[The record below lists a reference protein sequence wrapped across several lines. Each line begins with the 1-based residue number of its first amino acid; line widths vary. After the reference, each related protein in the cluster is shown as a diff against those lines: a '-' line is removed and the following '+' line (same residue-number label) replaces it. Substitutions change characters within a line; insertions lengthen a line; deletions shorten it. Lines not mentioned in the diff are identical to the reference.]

1 MFNLEQSIAQWRA
14 QMRKEGIKRAALLD
28 ELESHL
34 RDEIDFQMRSGLA
47 LEQAFLQAIEHIGR
61 SDAISAEFRKV
72 SPSKGNIMNHNR
84 LYTATLWTFAIY
96 NLVIIACTFFFWKMI
111 GGQWNEP
118 LGRFPAWSLPWLFA
132 LTCVYIVLIAVTLYA
147 RRTNPE
153 TGRKL
158 SMLLNCL
165 LLAAIPGGTIIGLYG
180 LFFVDKQ
187 KTVTA

>member
-1 MFNLEQSIAQWRA
+1 MFDLEQSIVHWRE
-14 QMRKEGIKRAALLD
+14 QMRKEGIKSAALLD

-34 RDEIDFQMRSGLA
+34 RDEIDFQMRSGSA
-47 LEQAFLQAIEHIGR
+47 IEQAFLQAIEHIGR

-72 SPSKGNIMNHNR
+72 SPLKGNVMNHNR

-96 NLVIIACTFFFWKMI
+96 NLIIIASALFFWRII

-132 LTCVYIVLIAVTLYA
+132 LTCAYTVLIGVTLYV

-153 TGRKL
+153 QGRKL
-158 SMLLNCL
+158 SLLLNCL
-165 LLAAIPGGTIIGLYG
+165 LLAAIPGGTVIGLYG

-187 KTVTA
+187 KTAIA